1 MERCELDICQHARHS
16 EPAQRLCNLNGIGP
30 ITASAIVAS
39 VGNARD
45 FRTGR
50 QMAAW
55 IGLVP
60 KQSSSGG
67 KDRLGKITKRGD
79 TYLRSLLTQGARAT
93 LNAALGK
100 APDKRSYLEHWI
112 VALRHRVGYHKCLVA
127 IANKHARICW
137 ALLARGEHY
146 DPHAASRRV
155 RAAV

>member
-1 MERCELDICQHARHS
+1 MHAIANRRS
-16 EPAQRLCNLNGIGP
+16 GCAP
-30 ITASAIVAS
+30 SM
-39 VGNARD
+39 
-45 FRTGR
+45 R

-55 IGLVP
+55 VGLVP

-100 APDKRSYLEHWI
+100 APDKRSHLEHWI
-112 VALRHRVGYHKCLVA
+112 VALRQRVGYHKSLVA

-137 ALLARGEHY
+137 AMLAREESY
-146 DPHAASRRV
+146 DSHGAQRHAT
-155 RAAV
+155 RAACTLIEGTRTHA